1 MKPKRILLV
10 RHGES
15 EGNVDKSN
23 YENIPDYAL
32 NLTEQG
38 KAQALVAGAEI
49 NKIIGS
55 ESIYTY
61 VSPFYRTRQT
71 FEQIASVLGSK
82 NIRTI
87 EDPRLREQEWGH
99 LRHPDDNVS
108 IRQERDEYGT
118 FYFRIQDGES
128 GADVFDRTSTFLETM
143 YRDFNKPDYPENT
156 LIVTHGLTLRIF
168 LMRWLHWSVEE
179 YENIKNPKNCE
190 VLILEQNSAGKY
202 ELITPVRKRT

>member
-1 MKPKRILLV
+1 M
-10 RHGES
+10 
-15 EGNVDKSN
+15 
-23 YENIPDYAL
+23 
-32 NLTEQG
+32 
-38 KAQALVAGAEI
+38 
-49 NKIIGS
+49 
-55 ESIYTY
+55 
-61 VSPFYRTRQT
+61 
-71 FEQIASVLGSK
+71 
-82 NIRTI
+82 
-87 EDPRLREQEWGH
+87 
-99 LRHPDDNVS
+99 S

-179 YENIKNPKNCE
+179 YENVKNPKNCE